1 MQVRV
6 RLGAGLARLTAAAPI
21 VGLELDDG
29 ATVADAVAR
38 LAADRPE
45 LASSLPSALPVLA
58 GEHAA
63 GDRPLRA
70 GEELALVLAVSG
82 G

>member
-6 RLGAGLARLTAAAPI
+6 RLGAGLARLTAAPV

-29 ATVADAVAR
+29 ATVADALDR
-38 LAADRPE
+38 LRAVRPE
-45 LASSLPSALPVLA
+45 LAPALPAALPVVA
-58 GEHAA
+58 GVHA
-63 GDRPLRA
+63 GRDRPLLA
-70 GEELALVLAVSG
+70 GEELALVTPVSG

>member
-6 RLGAGLARLTAAAPI
+6 RLGTGLARLAAAPI

-29 ATVADAVAR
+29 ATVADAVAH
-38 LAADRPE
+38 LAAEQPA
-45 LASSLPSALPVLA
+45 LAEPLHAALPMVA
-58 GEHAA
+58 GAHANR
-63 GDRPLRA
+63 DRPLEA
-70 GEELALVLAVSG
+70 GDELALVTPVSG

>member
-6 RLGAGLARLTAAAPI
+6 RLGTGLARLAAAPI

-38 LAADRPE
+38 LAAEHPA
-45 LASSLPSALPVLA
+45 LAEPLHAALPMVA
-58 GEHAA
+58 GAHPNR
-63 GDRPLRA
+63 DRPLHA
-70 GEELALVLAVSG
+70 GDELALVTPVSG

>member
-6 RLGAGLARLTAAAPI
+6 RLGAGLARLTAAPV

-45 LASSLPSALPVLA
+45 LAGSLPAALPVVA
-58 GEHAA
+58 GAHAER
-63 GDRPLRA
+63 DRPLRA
-70 GEELALVLAVSG
+70 GEELALVTPVSG

>member
-6 RLGAGLARLTAAAPI
+6 RLGAGLSRLAVASV

-29 ATVADAVAR
+29 ATVADALAR
-38 LAADRPE
+38 LAADEPV
-45 LASSLPSALPVLA
+45 LAALLPAALPVVA
-58 GEHAA
+58 GTHAA
-63 GDRPLRA
+63 RDRPLHA
-70 GEELALVLAVSG
+70 GEELALVTPVSG

>member
-6 RLGAGLARLTAAAPI
+6 RLGTGLARLAAAPI

-38 LAADRPE
+38 LAAEQPA
-45 LASSLPSALPVLA
+45 LAEPLHAALPMVA
-58 GEHAA
+58 GAHANRA
-63 GDRPLRA
+63 RPLRA
-70 GEELALVLAVSG
+70 GEELALVTPVSG

>member
-6 RLGAGLARLTAAAPI
+6 RLGAGLARLTTAPV

-45 LASSLPSALPVLA
+45 LAATLPSALPVLA

-63 GDRPLRA
+63 RDRPLRA
-70 GEELALVLAVSG
+70 GEELALVVPVSG

>member
-6 RLGAGLARLTAAAPI
+6 RLGTGLARLAAAPI
-21 VGLELDDG
+21 VGLDLDDG

-38 LAADRPE
+38 LAAEQPA
-45 LASSLPSALPVLA
+45 LAEPLHAALPMVA
-58 GEHAA
+58 GAHASR
-63 GDRPLRA
+63 DRPLHA
-70 GEELALVLAVSG
+70 GEELALVTPVSG

>member
-6 RLGAGLARLTAAAPI
+6 RLGAGLSRLAVAPV

-29 ATVADAVAR
+29 ATVSDALAR
-38 LAADRPE
+38 LAADQPV
-45 LASSLPSALPVLA
+45 LAAHLPAALPVVA
-58 GEHAA
+58 GVHA
-63 GDRPLRA
+63 GRDRPLHA
-70 GEELALVLAVSG
+70 GEELALVTPVSG

>member
-6 RLGAGLARLTAAAPI
+6 RLGAGLARLTAAPL
-21 VGLELDDG
+21 VGLDLDDG

-45 LASSLPSALPVLA
+45 LAEALPAALPVVA
-58 GEHAA
+58 GAHAER
-63 GDRPLRA
+63 DRPLRA
-70 GEELALVLAVSG
+70 GEELALVTPVSG

>member
-6 RLGAGLARLTAAAPI
+6 RLGAGLARLTAAPV

-29 ATVADAVAR
+29 ATVADALAR
-38 LAADRPE
+38 LSTARPE
-45 LASSLPSALPVLA
+45 LAGALTAALPVVA
-58 GEHAA
+58 GAHAA
-63 GDRPLRA
+63 RDRPLSA
-70 GEELALVLAVSG
+70 GEELALVTPVSG

>member
-6 RLGAGLARLTAAAPI
+6 RLGAGLARLTAAPV

-29 ATVADAVAR
+29 ATVAEAVAR
-38 LAADRPE
+38 LSAERPELAGALPAALPVVAGAHAAADRP
-45 LASSLPSALPVLA
+45 LQT
-58 GEHAA
+58 
-63 GDRPLRA
+63 
-70 GEELALVLAVSG
+70 GEELALVTPVAG

>member
-6 RLGAGLARLTAAAPI
+6 RLGAGLARLTAAPV

-29 ATVADAVAR
+29 ATVADALDLLRAE
-38 LAADRPE
+38 RPE
-45 LASSLPSALPVLA
+45 LASALPAALPVVA
-58 GEHAA
+58 GSHAQR
-63 GDRPLRA
+63 DRPLRT
-70 GEELALVLAVSG
+70 GEELALVTPVSG